1 MKPVLRRIFI
11 SAQIAVLVALAPTA
25 SLAADDEASVGA
37 KIFDAMILRPIG
49 AARLLVGAGALAVT
63 SVLYTF
69 RLPFD
74 SDTGPFEEAAEILV
88 VEPGNYVFRRP
99 LGEDLSGS

>member
-1 MKPVLRRIFI
+1 MKPALRRILI
-11 SAQIAVLVALAPTA
+11 SAQIGALVALAPTA
-25 SLAADDEASVGA
+25 SLADDDDPSVGA
-37 KIFDAMILRPIG
+37 KIFDVIILRPVG
-49 AARLLVGAGALAVT
+49 AVRLIVGAGALAIT

-99 LGEDLSGS
+99 LGEDFSGS